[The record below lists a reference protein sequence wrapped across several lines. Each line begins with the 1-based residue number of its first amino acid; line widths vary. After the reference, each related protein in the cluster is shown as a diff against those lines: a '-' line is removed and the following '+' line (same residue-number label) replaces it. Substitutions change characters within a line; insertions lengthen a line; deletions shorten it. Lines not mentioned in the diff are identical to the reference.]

1 MNRMKRQ
8 KGMTLKDELSRL
20 VGAEYATGEEQRHS
34 SRRNEDTEINQK
46 QHPIVDVSCGG
57 SKVQCYRE
65 QCCKGTRNVRSM
77 NQSKW
82 EMVKQEMARVIST
95 F

>member
-20 VGAEYATGEEQRHS
+20 VGAEYTTGEEQKHS
-34 SRRNEDTEINQK
+34 SRRNEDIDINQK

-57 SKVQCYRE
+57 SKVQCCRE
-65 QCCKGTRNVRSM
+65 QCCKGTWNVRSM
-77 NQSKW
+77 NQSNW
-82 EMVKQEMARVIST
+82 EMVKQEMARVTST